1 MQVYRLSVSAK
12 LSLYYMYR
20 VVSPLRHSCKV
31 DDTGHLDLFI
41 ILRHVTWH
49 TKKPSQVCPDRL
61 YCSVKIANFLSQFSS
76 YWTVFII
83 LSSQLEEA
91 SEMSVKIGQNSV
103 RKNLKTFA
111 LQNFGMLFGLTIMFF
126 LALYGGD
133 ISVG

>member
-1 MQVYRLSVSAK
+1 MAHK
-12 LSLYYMYR
+12 
-20 VVSPLRHSCKV
+20 
-31 DDTGHLDLFI
+31 
-41 ILRHVTWH
+41 
-49 TKKPSQVCPDRL
+49 KKPSQVCPDRL
-61 YCSVKIANFLSQFSS
+61 YCSVKIAIFLSQFSS